1 MIDKMTGPYVL
12 FDRDGT
18 LIRFEHYLI
27 DPKKVEI
34 AEGVLK
40 GLQLLKQQGFSFGMI
55 TNQSVIG
62 RGMASREEVM
72 AVNEKVLS
80 LLWVHQIEFQFVLF
94 CPHMPEDFCDCRKP
108 APGLG
113 NLAIKDYNLD
123 PGLSYMIG
131 DQPSDV
137 GFGHAIGC
145 KSILICEK
153 VDGECDANHYA
164 KNVLEAAEWILSEM
178 KRG

>member
-1 MIDKMTGPYVL
+1 MIDKMTAPYVL

-18 LIRFEHYLI
+18 LIRFQHYLI

-40 GLQLLKQQGFSFGMI
+40 GLQLLKEQGFSFGMI

-62 RGMASREEVM
+62 RGLASREEVM

-80 LLWVHQIEFQFVLF
+80 LLWVQQIEFQFVLF

-113 NLAIKDYNLD
+113 NLAIKDYNIN
-123 PGLSYMIG
+123 PSLSYMIG

-137 GFGHAIGC
+137 GFGHAIGF
-145 KSILICEK
+145 KSILIGDDIEVECEA
-153 VDGECDANHYA
+153 DHYA
-164 KNVLEAAEWILSEM
+164 KNVLNAAEWISSEM

>member
-1 MIDKMTGPYVL
+1 MTSAFVL

-18 LIRFEHYLI
+18 LIKFEHYLI
-27 DPKKVEI
+27 DPNKVEI
-34 AEGVLK
+34 AEGVLD
-40 GLQLLKQQGFSFGMI
+40 GLQLLKELGFSFGMI
-55 TNQSVIG
+55 TNQSVIS
-62 RGMASREEVM
+62 RGLASRDQVV

-80 LLWVHQIEFQFVLF
+80 LLGQYQFEFQFALF
-94 CPHMPEDFCDCRKP
+94 CPHIPDDFCDCRKP

-113 NLAIKDYNLD
+113 RIAIQEHNLMPN
-123 PGLSYMIG
+123 LSYMVG

-145 KSILICEK
+145 KSILVGGDID
-153 VDGECDANHYA
+153 VECGADHYA
-164 KNVLEAAEWILSEM
+164 KNVLEAAEWITLEM